1 MSNSAALYRVKL
13 NIKATATV
21 TFKCI
26 NFAEDNFD
34 YGLLGNLDKS
44 LSTSASDVTTNVEKS
59 FKGSSQ
65 ESVQTYVYNA
75 VSAGEHYIDVKFV
88 KDSSNNYNND
98 SLQFIV

>member
-1 MSNSAALYRVKL
+1 MSNSAALCRVKL

-26 NFAEDNFD
+26 NVAEDNFD

-44 LSTSASDVTTNVEKS
+44 LSTSASDVTINVEKS

-98 SLQFIV
+98 SLQFTV